1 MSCDWSAPVLA
12 SDWCRADGG
21 DAGHDAGRGVL
32 AGAARVPAGPVP
44 GLGPASQHLADHAHP
59 GPGRGVRRN
68 VISFKII
75 RNERNIFI
83 RQHQRGPIKASA
95 KNFLLMHSALMQ
107 WRPQKCGEG

>member
-44 GLGPASQHLADHAHP
+44 GLGPAPQHLAGHAHP
-59 GPGRGVRRN
+59 GPGRGLRRN

-75 RNERNIFI
+75 KKIYERNTFI
-83 RQHQRGPIKASA
+83 RSKIDKNKLDDNGLTQKASA
-95 KNFLLMHSALMQ
+95 
-107 WRPQKCGEG
+107 RPHH

>member
-68 VISFKII
+68 VIVLKSS
-75 RNERNIFI
+75 ENICKKYI
-83 RQHQRGPIKASA
+83 HQTQYRQHQRGPASSL
-95 KNFLLMHSALMQ
+95 KGVPKIS
-107 WRPQKCGEG
+107 C

>member
-44 GLGPASQHLADHAHP
+44 GLGPASQHLASHAHP

-75 RNERNIFI
+75 RKYMKEIYSSDSIQTASARPRLI
-83 RQHQRGPIKASA
+83 IKGSA

-107 WRPQKCGEG
+107 

>member
-44 GLGPASQHLADHAHP
+44 GLGPAPQHLASHAHP
-59 GPGRGVRRN
+59 GPGRGLRRN

-75 RNERNIFI
+75 KKIYERNTFSLVKGSYRNIDSREQFTLTM
-83 RQHQRGPIKASA
+83 
-95 KNFLLMHSALMQ
+95 F
-107 WRPQKCGEG
+107 C